1 MRAADVYRALLWC
14 YPAQFRHEYGGEMVG
29 TFTEQLRDAR
39 LNHGRLAAGAIW
51 AGALVDLAPTALR
64 EHCHVIQQDVRHAVR
79 VLAANPAFTCAAVLS
94 LALGIGANTAIF
106 SLLNSVMMSTLPVRN
121 PEELVILTDPG
132 SSGVSIGMEDGERSL
147 ATYTEFLQLQKQNST
162 LASMTASGSSVQ
174 RTEARVAGG
183 EPEEITIRLVSASYF
198 ATLGVPALVGQT
210 FDARVEPPGGTVPH
224 AVISYEYWQR
234 RFGGRVDTIGL
245 TIALRDGPLS
255 VIGVAPPAFFGETVG
270 ERPDAWVPLAMQ
282 ATVLPGR
289 DWLHDEPGSVE
300 KVMWLHI
307 FGRLRPGVP
316 LERAQ
321 ADANVILQQGLAAYY
336 GSMADAARRAR
347 FLDQRLRLKEAAT
360 GASSLR
366 STFAEPLFVLL
377 GAAALVL
384 LIACANLGN
393 LLLTRTAARNRE
405 MAVRLALGASRGRL
419 VRQLLTESLCLATVG
434 GLVGLV
440 MAFLLR
446 EGLLRLVADTTIK
459 LPGAVDFR
467 TLGFVFALTLAAG
480 VILGL
485 LPAWRITRTQ
495 TATGL
500 REQGRGIAGSAAWA
514 RVGKLVVVGQL
525 ALSLPLLVGAGL
537 LVRTLFNLQHID
549 LGYPK
554 DDVLTIRI
562 DAQPAGYDPLRQTA
576 AFEELLS
583 RIRAIPA
590 VGSATYSNNGLF
602 GGSDNGDQITV
613 EGYTATGRDDRGSRY
628 DAVGPKYFSTMGIP
642 VLLGRE
648 ITEQD
653 RPGGQ
658 MVCVINETFA
668 RRFFAGR
675 HPIGLHVTQEY
686 ADQRNTYEVIGV
698 ARDSRQNRLRGDI
711 EHRFYTPA
719 TQPASSMGGV
729 TFVIRPRGE
738 ASGALTDARRVLRQA
753 EPQMPIVRATTLT
766 AALDGRIV
774 QDRLLAQLSLAF
786 GVVAMLLAA
795 IGLYGVLSY
804 GVTRRTNEIG
814 IRKALGAPPGALIA
828 MILRETWWLLLVGL
842 AVGTAAAA
850 GSIRLIT
857 SRLYGLSPNDPVT
870 FASAVAGL
878 VIVGTLAAWMPAY
891 RASRI
896 DPLVALRHE

>member
-29 TFTEQLRDAR
+29 AFTDQLRNAR
-39 LNHGRLAAGAIW
+39 LNSGPLAAGAIW
-51 AGALVDLAPTALR
+51 AGALFDLAPTALR
-64 EHCHVIQQDVRHAVR
+64 EHCHVIQQDLRHAVR
-79 VLAANPAFTCAAVLS
+79 ILAANPGFTSAAVLS

-106 SLLNSVMMSTLPVRN
+106 SLLNSVIMSTLPVRN
-121 PEELVILTDPG
+121 PEELLMLTDPR

-162 LASMTASGSSVQ
+162 FASLTASGSSLQ
-174 RTEARVAGG
+174 RTEARIAGG
-183 EPEEITIRLVSASYF
+183 ESEEIAIRLVSASYF

-210 FDARVEPPGGTVPH
+210 FDARLEPPAGTVPQ
-224 AVISYEYWQR
+224 AVISHEYWQR
-234 RFGGRVDTIGL
+234 RFGGRADILGR
-245 TIALRDGPLS
+245 TIALSGGPLS
-255 VIGVAPPAFFGETVG
+255 VIGVAPASFFGETVG

-289 DWLHDEPGSVE
+289 DWLRDQPGSVE

-307 FGRLRPGVP
+307 FGRLRPAVP

-321 ADANVILQQGLAAYY
+321 ADANVILRQGLAAYY
-336 GSMADAARRAR
+336 GSMADAATRTR
-347 FLDQRLRLKEAAT
+347 FLDQHLKLQDAAT

-366 STFAEPLFVLL
+366 SSFAEPLFVLL
-377 GAAALVL
+377 GAAGLVL

-393 LLLTRTAARNRE
+393 LLLTRTTARNRE
-405 MAVRLALGASRGRL
+405 MAVRLALGATGGRL
-419 VRQLLTESLCLATVG
+419 IRQLMTESLCLATLG
-434 GLVGLV
+434 GLVGLFL
-440 MAFLLR
+440 AFLLR
-446 EGLLRLVADTTIK
+446 EGLLRLVADTAIT
-459 LPGAVDFR
+459 LPAAVDVR

-480 VILGL
+480 LILGL
-485 LPAWRITRTQ
+485 LPALRITRTQ
-495 TATGL
+495 TTTGL
-500 REQGRGIAGSAAWA
+500 REQGRGIAGSAAWV

-537 LVRTLFNLQHID
+537 LVRTLVNLQHVD
-549 LGYPK
+549 LGYTK
-554 DDVLTIRI
+554 DDLLTVRI

-576 AFEELLS
+576 AVEDLLS
-583 RIRAIPA
+583 RIRTVPA
-590 VGSATYSNNGLF
+590 VRSATYSNNGLF

-668 RRFFAGR
+668 KRFFAGR
-675 HPIGLHVTQEY
+675 HPIGLHITQEY
-686 ADQRNTYEVIGV
+686 ADQRKTYEVIGV
-698 ARDSRQNRLRGDI
+698 VRDSRQNRLRGDI
-711 EHRFYTPA
+711 EHRFYTPVS
-719 TQPASSMGGV
+719 QPATAIDGV
-729 TFVIRPRGE
+729 TFIIRPRGE
-738 ASGALTDARRVLRQA
+738 VSSVLADVRRVLRQA
-753 EPQMPIVRATTLT
+753 EPNMPISRATTL
-766 AALDGRIV
+766 AAAVDGRLV

-814 IRKALGAPPGALIA
+814 IRKALGAPHGALIA
-828 MILRETWWLLLVGL
+828 MILRETGWLLLVGL
-842 AVGTAAAA
+842 AVGTAASA

-857 SRLYGLSPNDPVT
+857 SRLYGLSPNDPVA
-870 FASAVAGL
+870 FASAIAGL
-878 VIVGTLAAWMPAY
+878 AMVGTLAAWMPAY